1 MVLMVVKKALTPLSP
16 LGTNPPSAITLS
28 KCACACA
35 SIAAPDL
42 RLINGIAMPIALMF
56 YAGLCADFK
65 YKLFPS
71 DIITTE

>member
-1 MVLMVVKKALTPLSP
+1 MVLIVLKKALTPLSP
-16 LGTNPPSAITLS
+16 LGTNPPSAITLL

-35 SIAAPDL
+35 SMPL
-42 RLINGIAMPIALMF
+42 RLINGMPIAIALMF
-56 YAGLCADFK
+56 YAGLCVLFK